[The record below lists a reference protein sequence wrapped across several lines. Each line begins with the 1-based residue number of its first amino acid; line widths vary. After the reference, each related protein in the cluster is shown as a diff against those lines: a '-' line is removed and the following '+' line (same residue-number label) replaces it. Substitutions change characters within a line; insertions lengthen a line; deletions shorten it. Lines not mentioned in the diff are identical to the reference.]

1 MIIGRKDLERVER
14 MEKTIAAQEE
24 ELRQKD
30 EILSYKNALVRTREE
45 EIERWKLTICELRE
59 RIYELEGELDEKARA
74 SCGAY
79 KENGTC
85 RGCMHEECCLFYT
98 E

>member
-30 EILSYKNALVRTREE
+30 EMLSYRRALVMEYEE
-45 EIERWKLTICELRE
+45 EIERWKEKDRKQRE
-59 RIYELEGELDEKARA
+59 RICELEGELDEKARA

-85 RGCMHEECCLFYT
+85 RGCMYEECCPVYT